1 MMAVPE
7 LDADVVRLVPGKV
20 ILESSRELTQHFIT
34 DYPVSP
40 TLVGGYK
47 DLVTFNGFHTVWYL

>member
-1 MMAVPE
+1 MAVPE
-7 LDADVVRLVPGKV
+7 LDADVVKLVPGKV

-40 TLVGGYK
+40 TLVGGYDDCLTLMAFK
-47 DLVTFNGFHTVWYL
+47 HFCICS